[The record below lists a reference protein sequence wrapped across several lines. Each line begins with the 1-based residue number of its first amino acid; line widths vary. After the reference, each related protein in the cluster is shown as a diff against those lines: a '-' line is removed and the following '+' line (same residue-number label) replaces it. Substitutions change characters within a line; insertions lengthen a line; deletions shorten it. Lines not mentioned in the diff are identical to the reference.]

1 MITMPKRTSAYRDR
15 LLLRLAVPEE
25 AANYLNAAKDDS
37 LEVFLEALKDVAQA
51 RQMSAVAH
59 RAGVKRETI
68 YKAFSKKGN
77 PTLETLDSVLSVL
90 GLQIRI
96 AARTRPSPVRSRITG
111 NTGRGKK
118 KQRKAAS
125 TARTSGLPL
134 RQRKKSA

>member
-1 MITMPKRTSAYRDR
+1 MPKRTSAYRDR
-15 LLLRLAVPEE
+15 LLQRLAIPEE

-51 RQMSAVAH
+51 RQMSAVAD

-96 AARTRPSPVRSRITG
+96 AARARSAPARSRIATHA
-111 NTGRGKK
+111 GRGKK
-118 KQRKAAS
+118 KQRK
-125 TARTSGLPL
+125 TAGQDRIG
-134 RQRKKSA
+134 R

>member
-1 MITMPKRTSAYRDR
+1 MPKRTSAYRDR
-15 LLLRLAVPEE
+15 LLRRLAIPEE

-51 RQMSAVAH
+51 RRMSAVAH

-96 AARTRPSPVRSRITG
+96 AARTRPTPVRSRIAG
-111 NTGRGKK
+111 NIGHDKK
-118 KQRKAAS
+118 KRKNAAS

-134 RQRKKSA
+134 RRRKKSA

>member
-1 MITMPKRTSAYRDR
+1 MPKRTSAYRDR
-15 LLLRLAVPEE
+15 LLRRLAVPEE

-37 LEVFLEALKDVAQA
+37 LEIFLEALKDVAQA
-51 RQMSAVAH
+51 RQMSAVAQ

-96 AARTRPSPVRSRITG
+96 AARTRSTPVRSRITG
-111 NTGRGKK
+111 NIGRGKK

-125 TARTSGLPL
+125 TDRTGGLPL

>member
-1 MITMPKRTSAYRDR
+1 MPKRTSAYRDR
-15 LLLRLAVPEE
+15 LLQRLAIPEE

-51 RQMSAVAH
+51 RQMSVVAD

-96 AARTRPSPVRSRITG
+96 AARARSAPVRSRIT
-111 NTGRGKK
+111 THAGRGKK
-118 KQRKAAS
+118 KQRR
-125 TARTSGLPL
+125 TAG
-134 RQRKKSA
+134 QD

>member
-1 MITMPKRTSAYRDR
+1 MPKRTSAYRDR
-15 LLLRLAVPEE
+15 LLQRLAIPEE

-51 RQMSAVAH
+51 RRMTAVAK

-96 AARTRPSPVRSRITG
+96 VAAARSSPVRFRTTETEES
-111 NTGRGKK
+111 GKK
-118 KQRKAAS
+118 KRRKNASIVRKA
-125 TARTSGLPL
+125 G
-134 RQRKKSA
+134 